1 MKGSST
7 NAGAR
12 PSGSSAAMPT
22 AVAPS
27 VSHTV
32 GMAPMRAPT
41 KAQTSLPTAPP
52 ANTSVSAS
60 PTVGRLAPLAVS
72 TNPKKSNS
80 SSGTLQMRVQEQQKS
95 HAGRAVEHADREQ
108 HREGEAVP
116 DSGLIAGR
124 ALAA

>member
-7 NAGAR
+7 KAGPR

-52 ANTSVSAS
+52 VNTRVSAS
-60 PTVGRLAPLAVS
+60 PMVGRLAPLAVS
-72 TNPKKSNS
+72 TNGRNTRNPLRVALSSMPIES
-80 SSGTLQMRVQEQQKS
+80 SSGKAKRCRMPASLPAARSRWATCD
-95 HAGRAVEHADREQ
+95 GI
-108 HREGEAVP
+108 
-116 DSGLIAGR
+116 SGP
-124 ALAA
+124 